1 MKKNYIKPTTK
12 VVQVKQRTHLL
23 QASGIQ
29 NFGNNVNLKLKGAS
43 NVAGRS
49 REAEFDDG
57 EWFDEE

>member
-1 MKKNYIKPTTK
+1 MKKQYNQPIVK

-29 NFGNNVNLKLKGAS
+29 NFGNNVNLKLKGAN

-57 EWFDEE
+57 EWFDE

>member
-12 VVQVKQRTHLL
+12 VVQVKQRSHLL
-23 QASGIQ
+23 AGSGIQ
-29 NFGNNVNLKLKGAS
+29 NFGNNVNLKLKGAN

>member
-1 MKKNYIKPTTK
+1 MKKQYNQPIVK

-29 NFGNNVNLKLKGAS
+29 NFGNNANLKLKGAG

-49 REAEFDDG
+49 RAAEFDDG
-57 EWFDEE
+57 EWIEE